1 VLTWASHSTDGQH
14 FRERI
19 EKGDYSHKDKQA
31 FVETVRAVLNRHAGR
46 DVTDDEIWRFLAS
59 FVIVHFDFQS
69 GEASRDAANVVD
81 RLKGMLSPANR
92 AQASRIWDHLI
103 AKGGELIPVGGGGTR
118 ATLIQQLTGHGFDL
132 SPAPSFWQDI
142 AALQRD
148 SDVRSVTSSH
158 ISTAYGFTG
167 PTLTRT
173 CVRPWR
179 TVDLFRLTANRVREN
194 PHC

>member
-1 VLTWASHSTDGQH
+1 MLATTKSG
-14 FRERI
+14 
-19 EKGDYSHKDKQA
+19 A
-31 FVETVRAVLNRHAGR
+31 F
-46 DVTDDEIWRFLAS
+46 WPP

-69 GEASRDAANVVD
+69 GEASRDAANVAD
-81 RLKGMLSPANR
+81 RLKGMLFPANR

-103 AKGGELIPVGGGGTR
+103 AKAGELIPVGGGATR

-148 SDVRSVTSSH
+148 SDRALGDIKST
-158 ISTAYGFTG
+158 ISTAYGFTE
-167 PTLTRT
+167 PTLTRG

-179 TVDLFRLTANRVREN
+179 AVNLSRLMANRAREN